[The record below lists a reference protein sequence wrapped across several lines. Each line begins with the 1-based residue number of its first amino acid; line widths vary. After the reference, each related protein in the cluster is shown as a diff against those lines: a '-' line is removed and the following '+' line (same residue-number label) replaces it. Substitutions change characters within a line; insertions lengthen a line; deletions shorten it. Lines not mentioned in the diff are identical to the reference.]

1 MYYNENKIDK
11 NEVIVNAVS
20 TPLSITG
27 NRTNKCYDHSRTVIN
42 FHKYGNIGIIDLDID
57 ITLKNKD
64 RIAYD
69 PTTTIYVVV
78 YGVSGH
84 QNDVSSRVWDRVYLI
99 QNNTVLFEAT
109 IDMKKH
115 DIKNVD
121 YLSMNKLIDMNK
133 GQIKG
138 LSDGNE
144 SSDAVNVK
152 QLKEVEHNLNNE
164 IGKIN
169 TDVNNNHDSFLALYN
184 YIIKNEL
191 KVHIIKDLYFSDS
204 QETKTANTYLFMPP
218 AP

>member
-1 MYYNENKIDK
+1 M
-11 NEVIVNAVS
+11 
-20 TPLSITG
+20 
-27 NRTNKCYDHSRTVIN
+27 
-42 FHKYGNIGIIDLDID
+42 
-57 ITLKNKD
+57 KNKD

-69 PTTTIYVVV
+69 PTTTIYVVIH
-78 YGVSGH
+78 GVSGH
-84 QNDVSSRVWDRVYLI
+84 QNDVHSRVWDRVYLI
-99 QNNTVLFEAT
+99 ENNAVRFEA
-109 IDMKKH
+109 
-115 DIKNVD
+115 N
-121 YLSMNKLIDMNK
+121 IDMNK

-144 SSDAVNVK
+144 NGDAVNVK